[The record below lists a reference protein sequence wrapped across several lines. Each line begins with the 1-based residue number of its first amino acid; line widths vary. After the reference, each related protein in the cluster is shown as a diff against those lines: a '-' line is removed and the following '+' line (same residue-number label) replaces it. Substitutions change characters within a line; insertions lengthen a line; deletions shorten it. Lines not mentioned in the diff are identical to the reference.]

1 MEPDYW
7 GGQVPPVGSLGGPVA
22 PPSPPGSYSTE
33 RVFVSFCLLIFFFSV
48 LSVGCVVL
56 YQKQPSC
63 GVDKYY
69 ASLRFCY
76 LKGTDWVWGSDLFIG
91 NDSMDCK

>member
-7 GGQVPPVGSLGGPVA
+7 GGQAPPVGSLGGPVA
-22 PPSPPGSYSTE
+22 PPAPLVPTPLSGFLCHFAYS
-33 RVFVSFCLLIFFFSV
+33 FFLSVS
-48 LSVGCVVL
+48 SVGCVVL